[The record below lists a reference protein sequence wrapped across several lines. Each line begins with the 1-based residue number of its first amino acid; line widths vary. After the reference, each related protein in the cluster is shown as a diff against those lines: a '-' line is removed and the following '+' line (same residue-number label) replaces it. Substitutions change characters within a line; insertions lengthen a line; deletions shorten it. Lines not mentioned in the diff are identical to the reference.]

1 MAVYNLAEAQVL
13 MREVLDPRIQKY
25 FEEVPRGWNL
35 IPDGRAEFMNGRG
48 AFFTAQVEPN
58 PDGAYY
64 AETDTLPAG
73 DSVTRKKFNILFT
86 RYAHAGRV
94 TGDAIHTTQRDTL
107 ISGIS
112 SRVKEDT
119 LTATKLM
126 SEDFYE
132 DGTGVK
138 ATITN
143 DAGSVSTSTK
153 TLTFDTPFGSRRV
166 RVRGKYWLVATTT
179 DGGNTIGVAL
189 GGSGTEITLTCTS
202 KSQANRT
209 ATFDLSS
216 ASAITAGTDWILVQK
231 GSYNKAIK
239 GLRYHVNDASG
250 DYQGLTSG
258 RTNYPDQLNAVVND
272 LNGALTVAAID
283 ETENKALYKQG
294 LDEGM
299 EDLTFLS
306 SPAVVQVY
314 RSFGYHTTSGTTVR
328 KTQEAGSAGKL
339 DLGWPSIS
347 HNGHEWKIDIDCP
360 DSELFMLRMKTFGKF
375 FIKPLGLI
383 NDDGST
389 LRMVPAFDSSGNGS
403 FKEQY
408 VYFLNFKGEIG
419 CYAPR
424 LNNRIKRI
432 TGTTISGN
440 F

>member
-1 MAVYNLAEAQVL
+1 MAVYNLTEAQVL

-35 IPDGRAEFMNGRG
+35 IPDGKAEFMNGRG

-64 AETDTLPAG
+64 SETDTLPAG
-73 DSVTRKKFNILFT
+73 DSVSRKKFNILFT
-86 RYAHAGRV
+86 RFAHAGRV

-107 ISGIS
+107 INGIS
-112 SRVKEDT
+112 TRVKEDT
-119 LTATKLM
+119 MTATKLL

-132 DGTGVK
+132 DGSGVK
-138 ATITN
+138 AT
-143 DAGSVSTSTK
+143 DAAEAGSTAATTK
-153 TLTFDTPFGSRRV
+153 TLTFDAPFGSRRV
-166 RVRGKYWLVATTT
+166 RVRGKYWLV
-179 DGGNTIGVAL
+179 NTGTGVAI
-189 GGSGTEITLTCTS
+189 GGAGTETVFTCTS
-202 KSQANRT
+202 KSQSART
-209 ATFDLSS
+209 ATFSLSS
-216 ASAITAGTDWILVQK
+216 SQAIAAASYILVQV
-231 GSYNKAIK
+231 GSYNKAVK
-239 GLRYHVNDASG
+239 GLRYHVNDAAG
-250 DYQGLTSG
+250 DYQGLTLG
-258 RTNYPDQLNAVVND
+258 RTNYPDQLNAIVND

-294 LDEGM
+294 LEEGA

-339 DLGWPSIS
+339 DLGWPQIS
-347 HNGHEWKIDIDCP
+347 HNGHQWMIDIDCP
-360 DSELFMLRMKTFGKF
+360 DSDLFMLRLSTFGKF

-383 NDDGST
+383 DDDGQT

-408 VYFLNFKGEIG
+408 VYFLNFKGDIG